1 MNVAKD
7 NGINPIP
14 TFLTRGGIPVND
26 HERPDSF
33 AQFFEGK
40 VKLITESTIVDPR
53 VYNGTRKVEAADSMF
68 MNSDDIML
76 CVKSIKIKNSEGY
89 DRIPQ
94 RVLTEGITYFLAP
107 LTKLFQLIY
116 RDKMIPEQW
125 RMSKI
130 VPIHKKGSKQVIE
143 NYRPAANLCSTSKI
157 FERLIL
163 NRIGQLESLSGV
175 DLTGRC
181 QHGLKKNMAQLRLVC
196 YCNQ

>member
-1 MNVAKD
+1 
-7 NGINPIP
+7 
-14 TFLTRGGIPVND
+14 
-26 HERPDSF
+26 
-33 AQFFEGK
+33 
-40 VKLITESTIVDPR
+40 
-53 VYNGTRKVEAADSMF
+53 MF

-143 NYRPAANLCSTSKI
+143 NYRI
-157 FERLIL
+157 
-163 NRIGQLESLSGV
+163 
-175 DLTGRC
+175 
-181 QHGLKKNMAQLRLVC
+181 
-196 YCNQ
+196 